1 MSEHIAV
8 EPRTD
13 GESKPSERSCC
24 GITNCGDRFHRRLEH
39 WTDRRFNVR
48 PKHNAEPDHSSARSE
63 HDSAWN
69 DKSEQHDSGDGGTG
83 AWNGSSN
90 SGNCNARDYTESD
103 ISPDDSDTT
112 DAGDHTNIANA
123 GNHTDI
129 TDTRINTN
137 IAGSG
142 NNKSS

>member
-69 DKSEQHDSGDGGTG
+69 DNSE
-83 AWNGSSN
+83 
-90 SGNCNARDYTESD
+90 
-103 ISPDDSDTT
+103 TT

>member
-48 PKHNAEPDHSSARSE
+48 PKHNAESDH
-63 HDSAWN
+63 
-69 DKSEQHDSGDGGTG
+69 
-83 AWNGSSN
+83 
-90 SGNCNARDYTESD
+90 
-103 ISPDDSDTT
+103 SPDDSDTT